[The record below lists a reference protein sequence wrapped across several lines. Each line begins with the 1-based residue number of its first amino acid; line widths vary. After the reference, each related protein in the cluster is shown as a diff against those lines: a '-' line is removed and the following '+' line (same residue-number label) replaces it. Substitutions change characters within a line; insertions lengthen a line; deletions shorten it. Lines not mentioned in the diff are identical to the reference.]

1 MKNFKTILAS
11 LSTAALMTAMALNF
25 NACTEQSP
33 LQSTNI
39 SDNDTL
45 LLSKRANSY
54 PQYDEH
60 TINLSSYNKKTGTY
74 IYSGGNL
81 QVTNRSTFH
90 VTSGSLTPPAELL
103 GDAVTITMLVEKDE
117 VNNQLIFTFG
127 PSGCSFSPGAEVW
140 LDWSDLGISAPKLY
154 YVESNGNYIEQA
166 ADSIDLQG
174 QRLSLHIDH
183 FSRYAIGT
191 E

>member
-1 MKNFKTILAS
+1 MLAV
-11 LSTAALMTAMALNF
+11 NF

-33 LQSTNI
+33 LQSSNI
-39 SDNDTL
+39 SDTDTM
-45 LLSKRANSY
+45 LLSKKAKSY
-54 PQYDEH
+54 PQYDERK
-60 TINLSSYNKKTGTY
+60 INLDSYNKTTGIYTY
-74 IYSGGNL
+74 GGGNL
-81 QVTNRSTFH
+81 QVNSSSTFH
-90 VTSGSLTPPAELL
+90 LLGGALTPPAELL
-103 GDAVTITMLVEKDE
+103 GDKVTITMLVEKDD

-127 PSGCSFSPGAEVW
+127 PSGCSFSPSAEVW

-183 FSRYAIGT
+183 FSRYAIGA